1 MQKKLVLKILVITGL
16 ILFLLVP
23 LAMIDGVIMERSGYR
38 YQVEQDIADT
48 WTGNQQIIGPVL
60 SMPYE
65 IKYEE
70 KLWDKEKE
78 QYQIKEKT
86 RWETTHFI
94 PQNLSIVADIATE
107 KRSRGIYTV
116 PVYTGRFTIDGDF
129 SSRSLEKFRKA
140 MRGFTQWGAP
150 RFSLAIQDVRGIGAN
165 PKLLWA
171 GESVSFDPGSSIP
184 NLAEGIHAIL
194 PAPQA
199 DGQLRF
205 ALELEL
211 RGSRSLQIAPTSKDT
226 ATLLRSSWPHPKF
239 DGRFLPVER
248 EVTPEGFEASWQT
261 SSFSTSVEQ
270 HLNACLAGDCSS
282 LRATSFGVQ
291 FIETVDIYQKITRAT
306 KYGILFILLTFV
318 AFFLTETLIN
328 TPLHPVQYVLVG
340 FALCIFY
347 LLLISLSEHFGFA
360 IAYGIATASCA
371 LLIGIYLTGALG
383 KATQGFGY
391 ATGISLLYAML
402 FAILRSEDHSMLMGT
417 LLLFA
422 MLAAVMLMTRR
433 VNWYEI
439 GEEIETR
446 LPTQRM
452 REGDAS
458 QEPAQ

>member
-1 MQKKLVLKILVITGL
+1 MQKKLVLKILVISAL
-16 ILFLLVP
+16 IVFLLLP
-23 LAMIDGVIMERSGYR
+23 IGMINGVIMERSGFR

-48 WTGNQQIIGPVL
+48 WTGIQQVIGPVL
-60 SMPYE
+60 SIPYE

-70 KLWDKEKE
+70 KLWDKERE
-78 QYQIKEKT
+78 EYQIKEKT

-94 PQNLSIVADIATE
+94 PENLSIVADIATE
-107 KRSRGIYTV
+107 KRSRGIYSV
-116 PVYTGRFTIDGDF
+116 PVYTGHFTVDGDF
-129 SSRSLEKFRKA
+129 APQSLEKFRKRV
-140 MRGFTQWGAP
+140 RGFVKWGTP
-150 RFSLAIQDVRGIGAN
+150 RFSAAIQDVRGIGAN
-165 PKLLWA
+165 PKLIWDD
-171 GESVSFDPGSSIP
+171 ETISFEPGSAIP
-184 NLAEGIHAIL
+184 NLTEGIHAVL
-194 PAPQA
+194 PVPEAG
-199 DGQLRF
+199 DQLRF
-205 ALELEL
+205 ALALEL
-211 RGSRSLQIAPTSKDT
+211 RGSRSLQIGPTAKDA
-226 ATLLRSSWPHPKF
+226 ATRLRSAWPHPKF
-239 DGRFLPVER
+239 NGRFLPVER
-248 EVTPEGFEASWQT
+248 EVTSEGFEASWQT

-347 LLLISLSEHFGFA
+347 LLLLSLSEHFGFA

-391 ATGISLLYAML
+391 ASGITMLYAML
-402 FAILRSEDHSMLMGT
+402 FVILRSEDFSMLMGT
-417 LLLFA
+417 LLLFT

-433 VNWYEI
+433 VNWYEV
-439 GEEIETR
+439 GEKIETR
-446 LPTQRM
+446 LPGQRL
-452 REGDAS
+452 REG
-458 QEPAQ
+458 AQTP